1 MLNGQRKDN
10 MNTEITVIKKDAL
23 AFVNEGKRLIQV
35 AKSQELVKREDMQ
48 SATIIL
54 KECQDA
60 EQGLEAKRIE
70 ITKPVNDFVK
80 EVNTLFKETVVNILE
95 AKNIIKTKILT
106 FEQEQERIRKE
117 EEQKRFAE
125 EQARLKKL
133 EDERL
138 ERERIE
144 QAKREAE
151 EKKLKAEQER
161 LRKLDEARIE
171 KELKAQ
177 KLNEAEQQK
186 IRDEAEKQ
194 RLARIVLENEK
205 LEIERQKREAEEEK
219 KRIEEEKKLMEAK
232 RLADLEESDRL
243 AQLKVKGIW
252 KKWTWEIVDEEK
264 IPRAFCS
271 PDSKKINEAIKK
283 GIREIDGLRI
293 FESNL
298 VR

>member
-1 MLNGQRKDN
+1 
-10 MNTEITVIKKDAL
+10 MNTSITTVKQDAL
-23 AFVNEGKRLIQV
+23 SFVKEGNRLLEI
-35 AKSQELVKREDMQ
+35 AKEAQLVKKEDMQ
-48 SATIIL
+48 SASIIL
-54 KECQDA
+54 KECQIA
-60 EQGLEAKRIE
+60 EQDLEFKRLE

-80 EVNTLFKETVVNILE
+80 EVNTLFKETAVYILE

-106 FEQEQERIRKE
+106 FEQEQEKIRKE

-133 EDERL
+133 EEERL

-144 QAKREAE
+144 KERREAE

-161 LRKLDEARIE
+161 LRKLEEERIE

-177 KLNEAEQQK
+177 QLNEAEMQRIK
-186 IRDEAEKQ
+186 EEADKQ
-194 RLARIVLENEK
+194 RLEREALESERIA
-205 LEIERQKREAEEEK
+205 IERQKREAEEEK
-219 KRIEEEKKLMEAK
+219 KRLEEEKRLLELRKIADEK
-232 RLADLEESDRL
+232 ERVRLAE
-243 AQLKVKGIW
+243 LKVKGIY
-252 KKWTWEIVDEEK
+252 KKWVWEIVDEEK

-271 PDSKKINEAIKK
+271 SDSKKINEAIKK

>member
-1 MLNGQRKDN
+1 
-10 MNTEITVIKKDAL
+10 MNTSITVVKENALSFISKGKDLITEAKKA
-23 AFVNEGKRLIQV
+23 
-35 AKSQELVKREDMQ
+35 ELVKREDMQ
-48 SATIIL
+48 SASIIL
-54 KECQDA
+54 KSCQMV
-60 EQGLEAKRIE
+60 EQELEEKRIE

-80 EVNTLFKETVVNILE
+80 EVNALFKETAVYILE

-144 QAKREAE
+144 QKKREEE

-161 LRKLDEARIE
+161 LQKLEEARLE
-171 KELKAQ
+171 KELKARQ
-177 KLNEAEQQK
+177 LNEAEAQK

-194 RLARIVLENEK
+194 RIERETLENEK
-205 LEIERQKREAEEEK
+205 IEIARQKREAEEEK
-219 KRIEEEKKLMEAK
+219 KRIEEEKRLMEAK

-243 AQLKVKGIW
+243 AQLKVKGIY
-252 KKWTWEIVDEEK
+252 KKWSWEITDEEK

-271 PDSKKINEAIKK
+271 PDSKKINESIKK

>member
-1 MLNGQRKDN
+1 
-10 MNTEITVIKKDAL
+10 MNTSITIIKKDAL
-23 AFVNEGKRLIQV
+23 AFVNKGNTLIEA

-48 SATIIL
+48 SATAIL
-54 KECQDA
+54 KDCQIT
-60 EQGLEAKRIE
+60 EKELEAKRVE
-70 ITKPVNDFVK
+70 ITKPINDFVS
-80 EVNTLFKETVVNILE
+80 EVNTLFKETAVNVLQ

-133 EDERL
+133 EEERL

-151 EKKLKAEQER
+151 EKKLRAEQER
-161 LRKLDEARIE
+161 LRKLEEARIE
-171 KELKAQ
+171 KELKAKQ
-177 KLNEAEQQK
+177 LNEAEAQK

-194 RLARIVLENEK
+194 RLERVALENEK
-205 LEIERQKREAEEEK
+205 IEIERQKREAEEEK
-219 KRIEEEKKLMEAK
+219 KRLEEEKKTMELK
-232 RLADLEESDRL
+232 RIADLEESDRL
-243 AQLKVKGIW
+243 AQLKVKGIY
-252 KKWTWEIVDEEK
+252 KKWSWEIVDEEK

-271 PDSKKINEAIKK
+271 PDSKKINESIKK
-283 GIREIDGLRI
+283 GIRVIDGLRI

>member
-1 MLNGQRKDN
+1 
-10 MNTEITVIKKDAL
+10 MNTSIQVAKQDAL
-23 AFVNEGKRLIQV
+23 AFVNEGNRLIDV
-35 AKSQELVKREDMQ
+35 AKKQELVKREDMQ
-48 SATIIL
+48 SASIIL

-60 EQGLEAKRIE
+60 EQGLEAKRKE
-70 ITKPVNDFVK
+70 IVKPLNDFVG
-80 EVNTLFKETVVNILE
+80 EVNTLFKETAVYILE

-106 FEQEQERIRKE
+106 FEQEQEKIRKE

-133 EDERL
+133 EEERL
-138 ERERIE
+138 ERERVE

-151 EKKLKAEQER
+151 EKKLRAEQER
-161 LRKLDEARIE
+161 LRKLEEARIE

-177 KLNEAEQQK
+177 QLNEAEAQK

-194 RLARIVLENEK
+194 RLERVALEEEK
-205 LEIERQKREAEEEK
+205 LAIERQKREAEEEK
-219 KRIEEEKKLMEAK
+219 KILEEEKKQMELK

-243 AQLKVKGIW
+243 AQLKVKGIY
-252 KKWTWEIVDEEK
+252 KKWLWEIVEEEK

-271 PDSKKINEAIKK
+271 PDSKKINESIKK
-283 GIREIDGLRI
+283 GIRVIDGLRI

-298 VR
+298 VK

>member
-1 MLNGQRKDN
+1 
-10 MNTEITVIKKDAL
+10 MNTSITIVKETAL
-23 AFVNEGKRLIQV
+23 TFVNKGKTLVEQASKAELI
-35 AKSQELVKREDMQ
+35 KREDMQ
-48 SATIIL
+48 SATGIL
-54 KECQDA
+54 KGCQIA
-60 EQGLEAKRIE
+60 EQDLEAKRVE
-70 ITKPVNDFVK
+70 ITKPVGDFVK
-80 EVNTLFKETVVNILE
+80 EVNALFKETAVYILE

-106 FEQEQERIRKE
+106 FEQEQEKIRKE

-144 QAKREAE
+144 QKKREEE

-161 LRKLDEARIE
+161 LQKLDEARIE

-177 KLNEAEQQK
+177 QLNEAEAQK

-194 RLARIVLENEK
+194 RIERETLENEK
-205 LEIERQKREAEEEK
+205 IEIERQKREAEEEK
-219 KRIEEEKKLMEAK
+219 KKIEEEKRLMEAK
-232 RLADLEESDRL
+232 RIADLEESDRL
-243 AQLKVKGIW
+243 AQLKVKGIY
-252 KKWTWEIVDEEK
+252 KKWSWEIIEEEK

-283 GIREIDGLRI
+283 GIREVDGLRI